1 MTAEPMPLR
10 RRLRS
15 RGGLILLIGLL
26 AAVALAAWL
35 LLVVLADRNWQRLQ
49 QGGALR
55 VAIDPSFPP
64 FDSMDA
70 NGEVAGF
77 DVDLARDLARRLA
90 VPVEFKSIAFDGLV
104 DAVIA
109 GKVDVVISAFPLDP
123 RLTQDIRYSQPYFE
137 AGLVLAVPEGSS
149 VQTTTDLVGRKVAV
163 EWGSQGDAWGREQG
177 LDVLRL
183 ETPGDAL
190 NAAASGE
197 AEAAIVDAVTAAL
210 SLPAGMVLR
219 QPPLTSEP
227 YVIILPRRAGKLA
240 DALDLAL
247 AQALTDGTWQRVS
260 RAYFPAP
267 PAPPIIATPT
277 PAAESQEAGTPAD
290 R

>member
-1 MTAEPMPLR
+1 M
-10 RRLRS
+10 
-15 RGGLILLIGLL
+15 IGLL

-247 AQALTDGTWQRVS
+247 AQALTDGTWQRLS

>member
-1 MTAEPMPLR
+1 MPLR

-247 AQALTDGTWQRVS
+247 AQALTDGTWQRLS

>member
-1 MTAEPMPLR
+1 MKVEPTPLR
-10 RRLRS
+10 LRLRS
-15 RGGLILLIGLL
+15 PGGLILLIGLL
-26 AAVALAAWL
+26 LVAVALAAWL

-64 FDSMDA
+64 FDSVDA
-70 NGEVAGF
+70 KGEAAGF
-77 DVDLARDLARRLA
+77 DVDLARDLAQRIG
-90 VPVEFKSIAFDGLV
+90 VPIEFKSIAFDGLV

-123 RLTQDIRYSQPYFE
+123 RLTQDVRYSQPYFE
-137 AGLVLAVPEGSS
+137 AGLVLVVPEYSQASS
-149 VQTTTDLVGRKVAV
+149 VQATTDLIGRKVAV

-183 ETPGDAL
+183 ETPGEAL
-190 NAAASGE
+190 NAAASGD
-197 AEAAIVDAVTAAL
+197 ADAAIVDAVTAAL
-210 SLPAGMVLR
+210 SLPVGLVVR

-240 DALDLAL
+240 DALDRAL
-247 AQALTDGTWQRVS
+247 AQALTDGTWEGLA

-267 PAPPIIATPT
+267 PVPPVIATPAT
-277 PAAESQEAGTPAD
+277 STAVT

>member
-1 MTAEPMPLR
+1 MKLDPTALR
-10 RRLRS
+10 QRLRS
-15 RGGLILLIGLL
+15 PGGLILLIGLL
-26 AAVALAAWL
+26 LVAVALAAWL

-64 FDSMDA
+64 FDTADA
-70 NGEVAGF
+70 KGEVAGF
-77 DVDLARDLARRLA
+77 DVDLARDLAQRLA

-123 RLTQDIRYSQPYFE
+123 RLTQDVRYSQPYFE
-137 AGLVLAVPEGSS
+137 AGLVLAVPEGSL
-149 VQTTTDLVGRKVAV
+149 VQATTDLTGRKVAV

-183 ETPGDAL
+183 ETPGEAL
-190 NAAASGE
+190 NAVASGV
-197 AEAAIVDAVTAAL
+197 ADAAIVDAVTAAL
-210 SLPAGMVLR
+210 SLPAGLVVR

-227 YVIILPRRAGKLA
+227 YVIILPRRASKLA
-240 DALDLAL
+240 DALDQALAL
-247 AQALTDGTWQRVS
+247 ALTDGTWEGLA

-267 PAPPIIATPT
+267 PVPPVITT
-277 PAAESQEAGTPAD
+277 PAPLATSTAVT